1 MLRSAYVSINFECV
15 KTLDL
20 RSPTGRPLAEVTPSR
35 GFLRL
40 LRRWEEKKSAP
51 SDIDV
56 VFVINGVERV
66 GISVSTLVRG
76 EEEDRDMMYS
86 YISLSRSKSVG
97 KKISKYPCLTRSL
110 VQGTMAFRY
119 LV

>member
-1 MLRSAYVSINFECV
+1 MNSECV

-20 RSPTGRPLAEVTPSR
+20 RSPTGRPLAEATPSR

-40 LRRWEEKKSAP
+40 LGRSEEKKSEP

-56 VFVINGVERV
+56 ALVINGVERV
-66 GISVSTLVRG
+66 GKGASTLGGDELDDG
-76 EEEDRDMMYS
+76 EMIYS
-86 YISLSRSKSVG
+86 YMSLRRSKLVG

-110 VQGTMAFRY
+110 VQGTVVFRY

>member
-1 MLRSAYVSINFECV
+1 MNSECV

-40 LRRWEEKKSAP
+40 LGRPEEKKSAP

-56 VFVINGVERV
+56 VFVMNGVERV
-66 GISVSTLVRG
+66 GKEPSTFGEGELEG
-76 EEEDRDMMYS
+76 EEMIYS
-86 YISLSRSKSVG
+86 YMSLRRSKLVG
-97 KKISKYPCLTRSL
+97 KKISKYPCLTKSL
-110 VQGTMAFRY
+110 EQGTVIF
-119 LV
+119 